1 MARQV
6 VRAAGGPV
14 ELELAFEPAG
24 DVENARLALS
34 LDDELGR
41 LQELISVEII
51 LLSEGENKLVVGG
64 LPSLLVIETPQ
75 VGGTVNGGAVP
86 VSGIVRQPAG
96 SLNIQ
101 LITREGRVLRS
112 IDLRLAGSEG
122 EEGTFGAELTYNP
135 AAAAW
140 VQVAVSLREA
150 GIITEFKSVEVWLA
164 P

>member
-1 MARQV
+1 MARHV
-6 VRAAGGPV
+6 VRTTGGPV
-14 ELELAFEPAG
+14 ELELAFDPAG
-24 DVENARLALS
+24 GGENGRLALS
-34 LDDELGR
+34 LDDEFGR

-51 LLSEGENKLVVGG
+51 LLTEGENKLVAGG
-64 LPSLLVIETPQ
+64 LPSLLVIETPEAWE
-75 VGGTVNGGAVP
+75 T
-86 VSGIVRQPAG
+86 VSGGVVTVSGLVSELAS